1 MLKTPVEI
9 YVSNNNT
16 SDKKLFL
23 LEPGTYYVGR
33 ADKEFAREI
42 KDRFRD
48 PEVYPEYK
56 YGIYLFKKSGWGLEL
71 IDIISEGIYDYVS
84 RYQFRLDVN
93 PSGDDYSNVI
103 LNIGDYGNVPKKD
116 ALYPNGGGIF
126 RKEEKL
132 EFDKYLELLIT
143 GENDIARFKFGL
155 VGVIDII
162 GPSGYTKKDRVLEY
176 TIRTY
181 TKEIITERPLQKMIN
196 LIDNLTIS
204 VVDDKGNRHFV
215 KNDGEVLFNL
225 DHDESLFE
233 TTIEVDIGRIE
244 VKEGR
249 KFEYFQLELMG
260 MCNNRMINLGKS
272 EKIYFENRE
281 DRIKKDNKIYS
292 INLNEFMGFIHSLNK
307 NRW

>member
-16 SDKKLFL
+16 CDKKLFL
-23 LEPGTYYVGR
+23 LESGTYYVGR
-33 ADKEFAREI
+33 TDKEFAHEI
-42 KDRFRD
+42 RDRFRD

-56 YGIYLFKKSGWGLEL
+56 YAIYLFKKSGWELEL
-71 IDIISEGIYDYVS
+71 IDIISEEIYDYVS

-103 LNIGDYGNVPKKD
+103 LSSGDYGNVPKKD

-143 GENDIARFKFGL
+143 SENDIARFKFGL

-181 TKEIITERPLQKMIN
+181 TKKIITERHLQKMIN
-196 LIDNLTIS
+196 LIDNLAIS
-204 VVDDKGNRHFV
+204 VVDDRGNKYFV
-215 KNDGEVLFNL
+215 KNDDNDVIFNL
-225 DHDESLFE
+225 DHNKPLFE
-233 TTIEVDIGRIE
+233 TTIEVDMGRIE
-244 VKEGR
+244 VEVGR
-249 KFEYFQLELMG
+249 EFEYFRLELMG
-260 MCNNRMINLGKS
+260 MCNHKIINLGKS
-272 EKIYFENRE
+272 EKIYFEKRE
-281 DRIKKDNKIYS
+281 DRIKKDDKIYS
-292 INLNEFMGFIHSLNK
+292 IDLEKFINISHSIK
-307 NRW
+307 

>member
-1 MLKTPVEI
+1 MLRTPVEI
-9 YVSNNNT
+9 CIGNNNNN
-16 SDKKLFL
+16 KKLFL

-33 ADKEFAREI
+33 ADAEFAREI
-42 KDRFRD
+42 RDRFGD
-48 PEVYPEYK
+48 PNTYPEYK
-56 YGIYLFKKSGWGLEL
+56 YAIYLFKKSGWGLEL
-71 IDIISEGIYDYVS
+71 IDIISEGVYDYVS

-93 PSGDDYSNVI
+93 PNGN
-103 LNIGDYGNVPKKD
+103 DYGNVILSISDYGRTPKRD
-116 ALYPNGGGIF
+116 ALYSNGDGIF
-126 RKEEKL
+126 RKKELKFNE
-132 EFDKYLELLIT
+132 YLELLIT

-162 GPSGYTKKDRVLEY
+162 GPSGYTKKDGMLEY
-176 TIRTY
+176 TIRIY
-181 TKEIITERPLQKMIN
+181 TKKIITERHLQKMID
-196 LIDNLTIS
+196 LIDNLIIK
-204 VVDDKGNRHFV
+204 VVDDKGGEHYV
-215 KNDGEVLFNL
+215 KNGDEVLFEL